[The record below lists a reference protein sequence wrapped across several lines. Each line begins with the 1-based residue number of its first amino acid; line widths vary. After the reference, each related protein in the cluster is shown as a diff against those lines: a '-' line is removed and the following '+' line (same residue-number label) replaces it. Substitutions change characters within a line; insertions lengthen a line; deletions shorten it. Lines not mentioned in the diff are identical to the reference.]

1 VRKNSEVGLAQ
12 VNKDRDLQN
21 GIGIQMSQVQIVKVK
36 EAAEEGRNRKS
47 KAANKNWNINNRL
60 VGILYW
66 DNNPMANP
74 PRTKLFRRKNSN
86 INKVK
91 EIRFRDNRHVVT
103 CERQLV
109 VGVDGRN
116 DHCSRILVLP
126 LGRHRNLVSELKGS
140 EIRGKQSNI
149 WRQQGEARAQNAEA
163 CDDVI

>member
-1 VRKNSEVGLAQ
+1 VDK
-12 VNKDRDLQN
+12 K
-21 GIGIQMSQVQIVKVK
+21 
-36 EAAEEGRNRKS
+36 
-47 KAANKNWNINNRL
+47 WNINNGL
-60 VGILYW
+60 VGILCC
-66 DNNPMANP
+66 DSNPTANP

-91 EIRFRDNRHVVT
+91 EIQFQDNGHMVT
-103 CERQLV
+103 CERQLA

-126 LGRHRNLVSELKGS
+126 LGRHRNLVSGLKGS

-149 WRQQGEARAQNAEA
+149 WRQKGEVRAQNEEA